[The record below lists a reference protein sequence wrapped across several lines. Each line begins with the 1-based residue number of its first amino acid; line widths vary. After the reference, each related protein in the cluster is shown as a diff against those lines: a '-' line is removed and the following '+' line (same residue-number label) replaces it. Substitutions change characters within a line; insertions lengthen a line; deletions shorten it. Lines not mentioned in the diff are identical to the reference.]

1 MFEENNEIMTHTK
14 CLLVLPCTMH
24 VSVQG
29 KVCVCVCMCLDH
41 FIPIVL
47 ISAEG
52 RTQGEKP
59 ERPHLDKL
67 TLLEQDVS
75 VETVAQCR

>member
-1 MFEENNEIMTHTK
+1 MFACVALHDA
-14 CLLVLPCTMH
+14 C
-24 VSVQG
+24 
-29 KVCVCVCMCLDH
+29 VCPRKSVCVCMCLDH